1 MMALWVALAGSAGA
15 LARFILDSVIRSLRP
30 TTFPW
35 ATMLINV
42 TGSLLL
48 GFLAGSALAGTVPPA
63 VHTVLGTGFCGG
75 YTTFSTASFET
86 VQLARSGR
94 AWLSLANA
102 AGTMAMTA
110 GAAAVGFFAAGL

>member
-1 MMALWVALAGSAGA
+1 MTALWVALAGSAGA
-15 LARFILDSVIRSLRP
+15 LARFALDGAIRSLRP
-30 TTFPW
+30 SPLPW

-48 GFLAGSALAGTVPPA
+48 GFLAGSVIAGTAPLA
-63 VHTVLGTGFCGG
+63 VYTVVGVGFCGG

-86 VQLARSGR
+86 VQLARGGR
-94 AWLSLANA
+94 AWLGLANT

-110 GAAAVGFFAAGL
+110 GAAAIGLSAGGL